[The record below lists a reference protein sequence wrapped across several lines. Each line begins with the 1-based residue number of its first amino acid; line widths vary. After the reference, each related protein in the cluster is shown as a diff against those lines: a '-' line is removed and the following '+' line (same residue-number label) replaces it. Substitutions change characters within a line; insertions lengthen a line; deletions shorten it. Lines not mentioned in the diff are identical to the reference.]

1 MARDFRTIIAWQEA
15 DNLVIEIYRITELF
29 PLEERFGLTSQ
40 LRRAVVSVAANI
52 AEGSGR
58 NSLKDF
64 LRFLY
69 NAQGSLS
76 EVEYYLQIASRL
88 EFVDTATLNS
98 SESQRA
104 KVGRLLNGFIKSL
117 HSKINN
123 GETT

>member
-1 MARDFRTIIAWQEA
+1 
-15 DNLVIEIYRITELF
+15 V
-29 PLEERFGLTSQ
+29 P
-40 LRRAVVSVAANI
+40 ANI

-76 EVEYYLQIASRL
+76 EVEYYLHIAKRL
-88 EFVDTATLNS
+88 DYINGDTLMPIEA
-98 SESQRA
+98 QRN
-104 KVGRLLNGFIKSL
+104 KVGRILNGFIQSF
-117 HSKINN
+117 HTKIAN

>member
-1 MARDFRTIIAWQEA
+1 M
-15 DNLVIEIYRITELF
+15 VIEVYKVTDSF
-29 PLEERFGLTSQ
+29 PVEEKFGLTSQ
-40 LRRAVVSVAANI
+40 IRRATVSVAANI

-76 EVEYYLQIASRL
+76 EVEYYLHIANRLGFLDEDTLAQI
-88 EFVDTATLNS
+88 ET
-98 SESQRA
+98 QRA
-104 KVGRLLNGFIKSL
+104 KVGRLLHGFIKSI
-117 HSKINN
+117 HTKINV